1 MAQIEARREPIKIKF
16 NYVLTQASDYDI
28 SEIKDED
35 KQKLDTLDE
44 AWNRFQ
50 DGLDEAN
57 IIIKKC
63 HDQLKL
69 EVDNS
74 IEDFKKDCI
83 DNKKSFQQQAP
94 YIADKNADNATA
106 F

>member
-44 AWNRFQ
+44 AWNRF
-50 DGLDEAN
+50 
-57 IIIKKC
+57 
-63 HDQLKL
+63 
-69 EVDNS
+69 
-74 IEDFKKDCI
+74 
-83 DNKKSFQQQAP
+83 
-94 YIADKNADNATA
+94 
-106 F
+106 